1 MIEAAIWMARWRPGR
16 SNMTGTQVHCRSLHA
31 ITIVEPAENER
42 NDQRLE
48 DSGRYLSSDTAEL
61 S

>member
-1 MIEAAIWMARWRPGR
+1 MRF
-16 SNMTGTQVHCRSLHA
+16 
-31 ITIVEPAENER
+31 EPAENER

-61 S
+61 L